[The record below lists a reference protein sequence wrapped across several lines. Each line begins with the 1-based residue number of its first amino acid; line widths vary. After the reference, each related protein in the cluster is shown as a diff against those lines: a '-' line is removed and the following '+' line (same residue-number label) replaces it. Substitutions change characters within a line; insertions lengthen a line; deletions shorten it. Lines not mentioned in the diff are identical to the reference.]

1 MKNSIKYVTI
11 SVVMIF
17 AVLFL
22 TMTKANASG
31 MQLNFNGMG
40 NGTTNSA
47 TTNGTQN
54 LTTNATPVN
63 NATQKE
69 NLVRVNEINDAN
81 KDIPQTGESDVYI
94 VAGIA
99 ILTVAV
105 GAVAFM
111 KSKKYNI

>member
-22 TMTKANASG
+22 TMTRANASG

-47 TTNGTQN
+47 TNGTQN
-54 LTTNATPVN
+54 LATNAAPVN
-63 NATQKE
+63 SATAKE

-105 GAVAFM
+105 GAFAFM